1 MRLYLNDNPRTFV
14 VTDSSYALI
23 IRHPSPEYKA
33 TDLSHRHVPHIHHD
47 RGKASAG
54 STANNKVL
62 VEFLQ
67 SEALDLSKFSDITP
81 RKSRLNKQLHGF
93 LGLLNVK
100 GYIHLGFVTKATKVA
115 SPQLNESVHMIDD
128 VAFYC
133 LNSDR
138 FDSWIS
144 TNDEDLQN
152 DNVEE
157 SEGSLNGYPGASVR
171 RLLSLGHFYF
181 SKEFDISC
189 TLQERGY
196 ADAPRHTTTSDDPYF
211 RKFAWNN
218 YMVSDLMEMRDVL
231 NPFERLKFD
240 STGFLTVV
248 TRGYAKTVNVTLEEG
263 GDALLTLISKQACK
277 KVGALFGDLGCDDE
291 GEVSNYAES
300 EVIIYSE
307 KYSFS
312 YVIVRGNVPSFWELE
327 KSSLMLS
334 RNNKKLKLTRSFE
347 ASSHAFLRHF
357 DTLSKHFGDVHIV
370 DCLSQDKKSYKGELS
385 DNFKKHYEEY
395 VKYKESLITDMEDAS
410 ETNKVLLHIS
420 KVSYTSLPLSLS
432 FIRKV
437 GYSTV
442 NPKDVVNPLSL
453 SMIDFGAL
461 FFDVKKKTYIGKQ
474 LGVFRVNS
482 FDCLAKANFVSKVI
496 SQEVLNLAFRDM
508 GVSVPHDLL
517 QQHAKLWAENDEVL
531 KRITLAYMSSKAK
544 AKSLSTKNM
553 IKEQLTKRYL
563 NVMRDPKARELAML
577 KLLGRLQDQDGVVVF
592 NPLHQYVN
600 LQLKQRAEEFSSREN
615 IKIFSATFNVNGTV
629 YEEDDLKE
637 LIYPSKHDVEKDYDF
652 AFIGFQEII
661 ELTPGKMIS
670 VKSDNFNNWERI
682 LKKVLCENSPS
693 NENYVSLWGWQM
705 GGIAILLF
713 IKESQLGYVS
723 NIEGSIKKTGLGGMS
738 ANKGGIAVSF
748 NYSNSLICLICS
760 HLAAGHS
767 NVEERH
773 QNYKTISKGIV
784 FFKHKKM
791 RDHDAVIW
799 LGDFNFR
806 INLPIDEVK
815 HLIEARDFQKL
826 FEFDQLNKQMANGE
840 TFPFFDE
847 KEITFPP
854 TYKFDNNT
862 KIYDTSEKQRV
873 PAWTDRILSLSKNK
887 ILKQDVYDCQEDI
900 IFSDHRP
907 VYSIFTASVEVVDE
921 KAKREISHEIY
932 ESYTEVVGDI
942 NFLLTASDVTKYVT
956 DVWEKAM
963 PPPSSDKAKWWLKSG
978 APAKVSIEKLDSGDP
993 DLIFNPR
1000 YPINPF
1006 EETTEPLLIHRESL
1020 WDIVKGPEQEV
1031 TK

>member
-474 LGVFRVNS
+474 L
-482 FDCLAKANFVSKVI
+482 
-496 SQEVLNLAFRDM
+496 
-508 GVSVPHDLL
+508 
-517 QQHAKLWAENDEVL
+517 
-531 KRITLAYMSSKAK
+531 
-544 AKSLSTKNM
+544 
-553 IKEQLTKRYL
+553 EQLTKRYL

-956 DVWEKAM
+956 DVWEKPM